1 MTIFDEST
9 EAETMKQT
17 GNKQVF
23 STAEITKRIEAE
35 FTQKYKAFSNFPQS
49 GKVWDE
55 CLAAVQDAKLMNNL
69 VFCNDV
75 LQIPPVKV
83 FLLANAT
90 IGGQLTDEE
99 KKSIGAFWG
108 FVFKFV
114 FGYKN
119 QKSVSVRVADNNLKS
134 ATYFFDC
141 PQEIEVVPEKF
152 EDVKGE

>member
-90 IGGQLTDEE
+90 IGGQLADEE

>member
-90 IGGQLTDEE
+90 IGGQLADEE

-141 PQEIEVVPEKF
+141 PQEIEVVLE
-152 EDVKGE
+152 

>member
-1 MTIFDEST
+1 
-9 EAETMKQT
+9 MKQT
-17 GNKQVF
+17 RNKQVF
-23 STAEITKRIEAE
+23 STAEIAQRIAAE
-35 FTQKYKAFSNFPQS
+35 FIQKYKAFSNFPQS

-69 VFCNDV
+69 IFCNDV

-114 FGYKN
+114 FRYKN
-119 QKSVSVRVADNNLKS
+119 QKSVSVRVANNNLKS

-141 PQEIEVVPEKF
+141 PQEIEVAPEKI
-152 EDVKGE
+152 

>member
-1 MTIFDEST
+1 MAIFDEGM
-9 EAETMKQT
+9 EEETMKQT

-23 STAEITKRIEAE
+23 STAEITQRIEE
-35 FTQKYKAFSNFPQS
+35 GFTQKYKAFSNFPQS

-83 FLLANAT
+83 FLLANT
-90 IGGQLTDEE
+90 NLGGQFTDDE

>member
-23 STAEITKRIEAE
+23 STAEITQRIEAE

-90 IGGQLTDEE
+90 IGGQLADEE

>member
-23 STAEITKRIEAE
+23 SSAEITKRIEAE

-90 IGGQLTDEE
+90 IGGQLADEE

>member
-1 MTIFDEST
+1 MAIFDEGM
-9 EAETMKQT
+9 EEETMKQT

-23 STAEITKRIEAE
+23 STAEITQRIEEGFA
-35 FTQKYKAFSNFPQS
+35 QKDKAFSNFPQS

-55 CLAAVQDAKLMNNL
+55 CLAAAQDAKLMNNL

-90 IGGQLTDEE
+90 IGGQLADEE

-119 QKSVSVRVADNNLKS
+119 QKSVSVRDADNNLKS

-141 PQEIEVVPEKF
+141 PQMIEVEK
-152 EDVKGE
+152 

>member
-119 QKSVSVRVADNNLKS
+119 QKSVSVRVVDNNLKS

>member
-69 VFCNDV
+69 IFCNDV

>member
-83 FLLANAT
+83 FLLANTT

-119 QKSVSVRVADNNLKS
+119 QKSVSVRVVDNNLKS

-141 PQEIEVVPEKF
+141 PQELEVVPEKF

>member
-141 PQEIEVVPEKF
+141 PQEIEVVLE
-152 EDVKGE
+152 

>member
-23 STAEITKRIEAE
+23 STAEITQRIEAE

-90 IGGQLTDEE
+90 IGGQLADEE

-141 PQEIEVVPEKF
+141 PQEIEVVLE
-152 EDVKGE
+152 

>member
-90 IGGQLTDEE
+90 IGGQLADEE

-141 PQEIEVVPEKF
+141 PQEIEVVLGKF

>member
-141 PQEIEVVPEKF
+141 PQEIEVEK
-152 EDVKGE
+152 

>member
-90 IGGQLTDEE
+90 IGGQLADEE

-119 QKSVSVRVADNNLKS
+119 QKSVSVRVVDNNLKS

>member
-1 MTIFDEST
+1 MTIFDEGM
-9 EAETMKQT
+9 EEETMKQT

-23 STAEITKRIEAE
+23 STAEITQRIEEGFA
-35 FTQKYKAFSNFPQS
+35 QKYKAFSNFPQS

-55 CLAAVQDAKLMNNL
+55 CLAAAQDAKLMNNL

-90 IGGQLTDEE
+90 IGGQLADEE

-119 QKSVSVRVADNNLKS
+119 QKSVSVRDADNNLKS

-141 PQEIEVVPEKF
+141 PQMIEVEK
-152 EDVKGE
+152 

>member
-55 CLAAVQDAKLMNNL
+55 CLAAVQDAKLMNHL
-69 VFCNDV
+69 IFCNDV

-141 PQEIEVVPEKF
+141 PQEIEVVLE
-152 EDVKGE
+152 

>member
-1 MTIFDEST
+1 ME
-9 EAETMKQT
+9 QT
-17 GNKQVF
+17 RNKQVF
-23 STAEITKRIEAE
+23 STAEIAQRIAAE
-35 FTQKYKAFSNFPQS
+35 FIQKYKAFSNFPQS

-55 CLAAVQDAKLMNNL
+55 CLAAVQNAKLMNHL
-69 VFCNDV
+69 IFCNDV

-83 FLLANAT
+83 FLLANTT

-141 PQEIEVVPEKF
+141 PQEIEVVPEKI
-152 EDVKGE
+152 

>member
-1 MTIFDEST
+1 MTIFDEGM
-9 EAETMKQT
+9 EEETMKQT

-23 STAEITKRIEAE
+23 STAEITQRIEAG
-35 FTQKYKAFSNFPQS
+35 FAQKYKAFSNFPQS

-55 CLAAVQDAKLMNNL
+55 CLAAAQDAKLMNNL

-90 IGGQLTDEE
+90 IGGQLADEE

-141 PQEIEVVPEKF
+141 PQEIEVVLGKF